1 MMRKI
6 FLKLHCLYCGE
17 IRRRPNGCGEIWW
30 RCRSLPIHL
39 HHIHLGPLPEDCPQ
53 LGLPPPRRRIQG
65 THIDPAHTRSPT
77 SRTVRNQNFLQNLN
91 PLRLGV
97 QGSKQGKGLQRVKD
111 TYESVADYL
120 SVFEPLLF
128 EEVKA
133 QIVRGR
139 SDEEEGG
146 EGART
151 WAALLPCRSALF
163 ALILLVWLSTQI
175 F

>member
-1 MMRKI
+1 MEKSGATPNG
-6 FLKLHCLYCGE
+6 CGE
-17 IRRRPNGCGEIWW
+17 IRRRC
-30 RCRSLPIHL
+30 CSLLLHL
-39 HHIHLGPLPEDCPQ
+39 RHIHLGPLPEDCPQ

-146 EGART
+146 EGACT